1 LLINDLFLSLVKI
14 NTMNKDRL
22 KEVLSIPS
30 VYGEEG
36 LVRDYIQTY
45 AENEGIEY
53 EIDKKGN
60 IYLTKGSE
68 KMTKGEY
75 YPCVVA
81 HMDTVHKKHIPL
93 IYLNQRLDIVES
105 PYEDNQYMS
114 ETLTALTARLPETD
128 IQTGI
133 GGDDK
138 CGVAVCLEMLDHFH
152 VMKAAFFVEEEIG
165 MMGSKEADEEFFRN
179 VGYAIQFDAP
189 SSNWI
194 TEVCSGQRLFDIDFK
209 ELITEDL
216 SNNGY
221 TTFSNDP
228 FTDVNQLAK
237 KFDFSCLNLGCG
249 YYRQHTDSE
258 YVIVEEVED
267 AIRAGKSLIS
277 KLGLEF
283 YKHEKNKSVLSENR
297 SNFYYDSYYD
307 DTDDEIKEISD
318 EITDGVIEMVS
329 EGCDREEISEYV
341 YQILEGYY

>member
-1 LLINDLFLSLVKI
+1 
-14 NTMNKDRL
+14 MNKDRL

-45 AENEGIEY
+45 AENEGIDY
-53 EIDKKGN
+53 HIDKKGN

-68 KMTKGEY
+68 KMTEGEY

-81 HMDTVHKKHIPL
+81 HMDTVHRNHINL
-93 IYLNQRLDIVES
+93 VKSNERLDIVES
-105 PYEDNQYMS
+105 YHSVVENDI
-114 ETLTALTARLPETD
+114 LTARMPGTD
-128 IQTGI
+128 TQTGI

-138 CGVAVCLEMLDHFH
+138 CGVAVCLEMLDHFD
-152 VMKAAFFVEEEIG
+152 VIKASFFVEEEIG

-194 TEVCSGQRLFDIDFK
+194 TEACSGQRLFDKDFK
-209 ELITEDL
+209 DLITEDL

-249 YYRQHTDSE
+249 YYSQHTANE
-258 YVIVEEVED
+258 YVIIEEVED
-267 AIRAGKSLIS
+267 AIRAGKSLIT

-283 YKHEKNKSVLSENR
+283 YKHEKNKSVLSEER
-297 SNFYYDSYYD
+297 DALYYDVDDIWEDELKEMSNDITESVVSMLDMGYD
-307 DTDDEIKEISD
+307 KD
-318 EITDGVIEMVS
+318 
-329 EGCDREEISEYV
+329 EISE
-341 YQILEGYY
+341 QIYEYLEKKYY

>member
-1 LLINDLFLSLVKI
+1 MLINNLFLSLVKI
-14 NTMNKDRL
+14 IAMDKDRL

-81 HMDTVHKKHIPL
+81 HMDTVHKKHTPL
-93 IYLNQRLDIVES
+93 IYLNQRLDIVEQ
-105 PYEDNQYMS
+105 PYEDSQYS
-114 ETLTALTARLPETD
+114 DLQQTALIAKHPTTKE
-128 IQTGI
+128 QTGI

-138 CGVAVCLEMLDHFH
+138 CGVAVCLEMLDHFD
-152 VMKAAFFVEEEIG
+152 VMKASFFVEEEIG

-194 TEVCSGQRLFDIDFK
+194 TEVCSGQRLFDTDFK
-209 ELITEDL
+209 ELITENL

-221 TTFSNDP
+221 TAFSNDP

-277 KLGLEF
+277 RLGIEF
-283 YKHEKNKSVLSENR
+283 YKHEKNKSLLSENR
-297 SNFYYDSYYD
+297 SDFDDGAYY

-329 EGCDREEISEYV
+329 EGCDKEEISEYV

>member
-1 LLINDLFLSLVKI
+1 MLFINLFLSLVKI

-36 LVRDYIQTY
+36 LVRDYIQKY
-45 AENEGIEY
+45 AEDNDIDFH
-53 EIDKKGN
+53 IDKKGN

-68 KMTKGEY
+68 KMNKGEY

-81 HMDTVHKKHIPL
+81 HMDTVHRKHIPL
-93 IYLNQRLDIVES
+93 VYSNQRLDIVEQ
-105 PYEDNQYMS
+105 PYEDSQY
-114 ETLTALTARLPETD
+114 TDLQQTALIAKHPTTKE
-128 IQTGI
+128 QTGI

-138 CGVAVCLEMLDHFH
+138 CGVAVCLEMLDHFD

-194 TEVCSGQRLFDIDFK
+194 TEVCSGQRLFDTDFK
-209 ELITEDL
+209 ELITENL

-221 TTFSNDP
+221 TSFSNDP

-297 SNFYYDSYYD
+297 SDFYYTTYY

>member
-1 LLINDLFLSLVKI
+1 MSFIILFLSLVKI
-14 NTMNKDRL
+14 NTMNKNRL

-36 LVRDYIQTY
+36 LVRDYIQKY
-45 AENEGIEY
+45 AEDNDIDFH
-53 EIDKKGN
+53 IDKKGN

-68 KMTKGEY
+68 KMNKGEY

-81 HMDTVHKKHIPL
+81 HMDTVHRKHIPL
-93 IYLNQRLDIVES
+93 VYSNQRLDIVEQ
-105 PYEDNQYMS
+105 PYEDSQY
-114 ETLTALTARLPETD
+114 TDLQQTALIAKHPTTKE
-128 IQTGI
+128 QTGI

-138 CGVAVCLEMLDHFH
+138 CGVAVCLEMLDHFD

-221 TTFSNDP
+221 TSFSNDP

-297 SNFYYDSYYD
+297 SDFYYTTYY

>member
-1 LLINDLFLSLVKI
+1 MLFIILFLSLVKI
-14 NTMNKDRL
+14 ITMNKDRL

-45 AENEGIEY
+45 AENEGIDY
-53 EIDKKGN
+53 HIDKKGN

-81 HMDTVHKKHIPL
+81 HMDTVHKKHTPL
-93 IYLNQRLDIVES
+93 IYSNQRLDIVES
-105 PYEDNQYMS
+105 PYEHSQYES

-138 CGVAVCLEMLDHFH
+138 CGIAVCLEMLDHFD

-209 ELITEDL
+209 DLITEDL

-221 TTFSNDP
+221 TKYSNDP

-267 AIRAGKSLIS
+267 AIRAGKSLIT

-283 YKHEKNKSVLSENR
+283 YKHEKNKSVLSEERNAL
-297 SNFYYDSYYD
+297 YYDVDDIWEDELKEMSNDITESVVSMLAMGYD
-307 DTDDEIKEISD
+307 KD
-318 EITDGVIEMVS
+318 
-329 EGCDREEISEYV
+329 EISEHIYE
-341 YQILEGYY
+341 YLEKNYY

>member
-1 LLINDLFLSLVKI
+1 
-14 NTMNKDRL
+14 MNKDRL

-45 AENEGIEY
+45 AENEGIDY
-53 EIDKKGN
+53 HIDKKGN

-68 KMTKGEY
+68 KMTEGEY

-81 HMDTVHKKHIPL
+81 HMDTVHRNHINL
-93 IYLNQRLDIVES
+93 VKSNERLDIVES
-105 PYEDNQYMS
+105 YHSVVENDI
-114 ETLTALTARLPETD
+114 LTARMPGTD
-128 IQTGI
+128 TQTGI

-165 MMGSKEADEEFFRN
+165 MKGSQQADEEFFSN

-189 SSNWI
+189 SSDWI
-194 TEVCSGQRLFDIDFK
+194 TEVCSGQRLFDKDFK
-209 ELITEDL
+209 DLITEDL

-221 TTFSNDP
+221 TNYSNDP

-237 KFDFSCLNLGCG
+237 KFNFSCLNLGCG
-249 YYRQHTDSE
+249 YYSQHTANE
-258 YVIVEEVED
+258 YVIIEEVED
-267 AIRAGKSLIS
+267 AIRAGKSLIT

-283 YKHEKNKSVLSENR
+283 YKHEKNKSVLSEER
-297 SNFYYDSYYD
+297 DALYYDVDDIWEDELREMSNDITESVVSMLAMGYD
-307 DTDDEIKEISD
+307 KD
-318 EITDGVIEMVS
+318 
-329 EGCDREEISEYV
+329 EISEHIYE
-341 YQILEGYY
+341 YLEKNYY

>member
-1 LLINDLFLSLVKI
+1 MLINNLFLSLVKI
-14 NTMNKDRL
+14 IAMDKDRL

-81 HMDTVHKKHIPL
+81 HMDTVHKKHTPL
-93 IYLNQRLDIVES
+93 IYLNQRLDIVEQ
-105 PYEDNQYMS
+105 PYEDSQYS
-114 ETLTALTARLPETD
+114 DLQQTALIAKHPTTKE
-128 IQTGI
+128 QTGI

-138 CGVAVCLEMLDHFH
+138 CGVAVCLEMLDHFD
-152 VMKAAFFVEEEIG
+152 VMKASFFVEEEIG

-194 TEVCSGQRLFDIDFK
+194 TEVCSGQRLFDTDFK
-209 ELITEDL
+209 ELITENL

-221 TTFSNDP
+221 TAFSNDP

-277 KLGLEF
+277 RLGLEF

-297 SNFYYDSYYD
+297 SDFYYDTYY

-329 EGCDREEISEYV
+329 EGCDKEEISEYV

>member
-1 LLINDLFLSLVKI
+1 MLFINLFLSLVKI

-36 LVRDYIQTY
+36 LVRDYIQKY
-45 AENEGIEY
+45 AEDNDIDFH
-53 EIDKKGN
+53 IDKKGN

-68 KMTKGEY
+68 KMNKGEY

-81 HMDTVHKKHIPL
+81 HMDTVHRKHIPL
-93 IYLNQRLDIVES
+93 VYSNQRLDIVEQ
-105 PYEDNQYMS
+105 PYENSQY
-114 ETLTALTARLPETD
+114 TDLQQTALIAKHPTTKE
-128 IQTGI
+128 QTGI

-138 CGVAVCLEMLDHFH
+138 CGVAVCLEMLDHFD

-194 TEVCSGQRLFDIDFK
+194 TEVCSGQRLFDTDFK
-209 ELITEDL
+209 ELITENL

-221 TTFSNDP
+221 TSFSNDP

-297 SNFYYDSYYD
+297 SDFYYTTYY

>member
-1 LLINDLFLSLVKI
+1 
-14 NTMNKDRL
+14 
-22 KEVLSIPS
+22 
-30 VYGEEG
+30 
-36 LVRDYIQTY
+36 
-45 AENEGIEY
+45 
-53 EIDKKGN
+53 
-60 IYLTKGSE
+60 
-68 KMTKGEY
+68 
-75 YPCVVA
+75 
-81 HMDTVHKKHIPL
+81 
-93 IYLNQRLDIVES
+93 
-105 PYEDNQYMS
+105 
-114 ETLTALTARLPETD
+114 
-128 IQTGI
+128 
-133 GGDDK
+133 
-138 CGVAVCLEMLDHFH
+138 MLDHFG

-165 MMGSKEADEEFFRN
+165 MMGSKEADEKFFRN

-267 AIRAGKSLIS
+267 AIRAGKGLIS

-297 SNFYYDSYYD
+297 SDFYYDTYY
-307 DTDDEIKEISD
+307 DTDDEIKEMSD

>member
-1 LLINDLFLSLVKI
+1 
-14 NTMNKDRL
+14 MNKDRL

-36 LVRDYIQTY
+36 LVRGYIQKY
-45 AENEGIEY
+45 AEDNDIDFH
-53 EIDKKGN
+53 IDKKGN

-68 KMTKGEY
+68 KMNKGEY

-81 HMDTVHKKHIPL
+81 HMDTVHRKHIPL
-93 IYLNQRLDIVES
+93 VYSNQRLDIVEQ
-105 PYEDNQYMS
+105 PYEDSQY
-114 ETLTALTARLPETD
+114 TDLQQTALIAKHPTTKE
-128 IQTGI
+128 QTGI

-138 CGVAVCLEMLDHFH
+138 CGVAVCLEMLDHFD

-194 TEVCSGQRLFDIDFK
+194 TEVCSGQRLFDTDFK
-209 ELITEDL
+209 ELITENL

-221 TTFSNDP
+221 TSFSNDP

-297 SNFYYDSYYD
+297 SDFYYTTYY

>member
-1 LLINDLFLSLVKI
+1 MLINNLFLSLVKI
-14 NTMNKDRL
+14 IAMDKDRL

-60 IYLTKGSE
+60 IYLTKGRE
-68 KMTKGEY
+68 RMTKGEY

-81 HMDTVHKKHIPL
+81 HMDTVHKKHTPL
-93 IYLNQRLDIVES
+93 IYTNQRLDIVEQ
-105 PYEDNQYMS
+105 PYEDSQYS
-114 ETLTALTARLPETD
+114 DLQQTALIAKHPTTKE
-128 IQTGI
+128 QTGI

-138 CGVAVCLEMLDHFH
+138 CGVAVCLEMLDHFD
-152 VMKAAFFVEEEIG
+152 VMKASFFVEEEIG

-194 TEVCSGQRLFDIDFK
+194 TEVCSGQRLFDTDFK
-209 ELITEDL
+209 ELITENL

-221 TTFSNDP
+221 TAFSNDP

-277 KLGLEF
+277 RLGLEF

-297 SNFYYDSYYD
+297 SDFYYDTYY

-329 EGCDREEISEYV
+329 EGCDKEEISEYV

>member
-14 NTMNKDRL
+14 IIMNKDRL

-45 AENEGIEY
+45 AENEGIDY
-53 EIDKKGN
+53 HIDQKGN

-81 HMDTVHKKHIPL
+81 HMDTVHKKHTPL
-93 IYLNQRLDIVES
+93 VYLNQRLDIVES
-105 PYEDNQYMS
+105 PYEHSQYES
-114 ETLTALTARLPETD
+114 ETLTALTARLPETN

-165 MMGSKEADEEFFRN
+165 MMGSKEADEKFFRN

-267 AIRAGKSLIS
+267 AIRAGKGLIS
-277 KLGLEF
+277 
-283 YKHEKNKSVLSENR
+283 NN
-297 SNFYYDSYYD
+297 
-307 DTDDEIKEISD
+307 IQI
-318 EITDGVIEMVS
+318 VS
-329 EGCDREEISEYV
+329 M
-341 YQILEGYY
+341 L